1 MHRFTA
7 LLGIVAV
14 LALGAGCFSTSTKGP
29 APTRRN
35 PDLLKPG
42 GTGVDS
48 EAAIRQ
54 GDSISIR
61 ITGIVPEINQVEEV
75 NEFGTVT
82 LPYIKEIKAE
92 GLTPGV
98 LAKKIE
104 RAYIDGGYYTKLSVS
119 VIPGPR
125 DLYVRGE
132 VRNPGRVPWTPG
144 LTVVK
149 VISLAGGFGD
159 YADKTRVE
167 IRRRDTIININYKE
181 AEKDP
186 LQDVEVYPRD
196 DVKVGRTLF

>member
-1 MHRFTA
+1 MRSFVA
-7 LLGIVAV
+7 MIGVAV
-14 LALGAGCFSTSTKGP
+14 ALSLCGCFFNRSSGP

-42 GTGVDS
+42 GTGNVDS

-54 GDSISIR
+54 GDTISLR
-61 ITGIVPEINQVEEV
+61 ITGITPEINQVEEI
-75 NEFGTVT
+75 NEFGTMT
-82 LPYIKEIKAE
+82 LPYIKEVKAE

-119 VIPGPR
+119 IIPGPR

-132 VRNPGRVPWTPG
+132 VRVPGRVPWTSG

-149 VISLAGGFGD
+149 AISLAGGFSD
-159 YADKTRVE
+159 YADKTNVE
-167 IRRRDTIININYKE
+167 IRRRDNIIKINYKE

-186 LQDVEVYPRD
+186 NKDVEVYPRD
-196 DVKVGRTLF
+196 DVKVGRTIF

>member
-1 MHRFTA
+1 MRRTLSILGVG
-7 LLGIVAV
+7 LLVAF
-14 LALGAGCFSTSTKGP
+14 LCGCASTKEP

-42 GTGVDS
+42 GGGVDS

-54 GDSISIR
+54 GDSISVR

-75 NEFGTVT
+75 NEFGTIT
-82 LPYIKEIKAE
+82 LPYIKEVKAE

-104 RAYIDGGYYTKLSVS
+104 RAYMDGGYFKKLSVS
-119 VIPGPR
+119 IIPGPR

-132 VRNPGRVPWTPG
+132 VRIPGRVPWTPG

-149 VISLAGGFGD
+149 AISLAGGFSD
-159 YADKTRVE
+159 YADKTNVE
-167 IRRRDTIININYKE
+167 VRRRDNIIKVNYKD

-186 LQDVEVYPRD
+186 LQDIEVYPRD